1 MEVHPPHHAI
11 GSWREFFVH
20 MATIVLGL
28 LIALGLEQVAEAIHH
43 RHQRHEL
50 QENMRAEAERNVK
63 ILGVHLN
70 VNLPQLVWNRAALTV
85 VRTAVAKAG
94 LVDVTLPPPPEDAS
108 NAVMVAPER
117 NVWPVA
123 LTSGAM
129 ALLPETTAQM
139 YSRVDFQAAED
150 EKEVDRMRA
159 ASALL
164 DRFSL
169 ASGYKVR
176 PGSAMHLTVAQR
188 DELVSAM
195 SVETQQ
201 LFALLRRDNIYLI
214 QCQGVL
220 AGLNTV
226 EELMDWGAKQPVRV
240 NQYRE

>member
-43 RHQRHEL
+43 RHLRHEL

-63 ILGVHLN
+63 ILGVHLD
-70 VNLPQLVWNRAALTV
+70 VNLPQLVWDRAALKV
-85 VRTAVAKAG
+85 VRTAVPKAG
-94 LVDVTLPPPPEDAS
+94 FVDVTLPPPPEDAS
-108 NAVMVAPER
+108 NAMMVAPER

-159 ASALL
+159 ASAQLE
-164 DRFSL
+164 RFNL

-188 DELVSAM
+188 DELVSAL
-195 SVETQQ
+195 SAEAQQ
-201 LFALLRRDNIYLI
+201 LFALLRRDDIYMI

-220 AGLNTV
+220 AGFDTV
-226 EELMDWGAKQPVRV
+226 EGLMDWGAKQPGRV
-240 NQYRE
+240 NAYRE

>member
-28 LIALGLEQVAEAIHH
+28 LIALGLEQVAEGLHN
-43 RHQRHEL
+43 RHLRHEL
-50 QENMRAEAERNVK
+50 QENMRAEAERNVR
-63 ILGVHLN
+63 ILTTHLD
-70 VNLPQLVWNRAALTV
+70 VNLPQLVWYRSVLKVA
-85 VRTAVAKAG
+85 RTTPAKAG
-94 LVDVTLPPPPEDAS
+94 LLDIVLPPPPEDAF
-108 NAVMVAPER
+108 NAGMVAPER

-129 ALLPETTAQM
+129 ALLPESTAQM

-164 DRFSL
+164 ERFSL
-169 ASGYKVR
+169 ATGYKVR
-176 PGSAMHLTVAQR
+176 PGTVMHLTVAQR
-188 DELVSAM
+188 DELVTDLSA
-195 SVETQQ
+195 EAQQ

-226 EELMDWGAKQPVRV
+226 EELMDWGAKQPLRV
-240 NQYRE
+240 AEFRE

>member
-28 LIALGLEQVAEAIHH
+28 LIALGLEQVAEGLHN
-43 RHQRHEL
+43 RHLRHEL

-63 ILGVHLN
+63 ILTTHLD
-70 VNLPQLVWNRAALTV
+70 VNLPELVWYRSTLKVVTAAV
-85 VRTAVAKAG
+85 PKG
-94 LVDVTLPPPPEDAS
+94 GFVDVTLPPPPEDVS
-108 NAVMVAPER
+108 NAMMVAPER

-164 DRFSL
+164 ERFSL

-176 PGSAMHLTVAQR
+176 PGTVMHLSLAQR
-188 DELVSAM
+188 DELVAALA
-195 SVETQQ
+195 VEAQQ
-201 LFALLRRDNIYLI
+201 LFALLRRDDIYMI

-220 AGLNTV
+220 AGFDTV
-226 EELMDWGAKQPVRV
+226 EELMDWGAKQPMRV
-240 NQYRE
+240 NAYRE